1 MDPLF
6 KQYKNYTGLHLQS
19 MRKHLETTAQN
30 LFIHFFPSGGSIDR
44 LFLNPKEMRSYQPL

>member
-6 KQYKNYTGLHLQS
+6 KQYKNYTGLHLLS